1 MGDKL
6 GGARLHWNGHLKG
19 QEEGYVGRRTLEMA
33 VPGRMKSGEPKR
45 RSLDLVREDTIK
57 VGAVEGEVDRVKW
70 RRMTARRES
79 CGDPE

>member
-1 MGDKL
+1 M
-6 GGARLHWNGHLKG
+6 WEGH
-19 QEEGYVGRRTLEMA
+19 EMA
-33 VPGRMKSGEPKR
+33 VPGTMKRGEPKR
-45 RSLDLVREDTIK
+45 RWLDLVREPTMR